1 MKNIKFG
8 HLIKSAMVVAGV
20 TLVSFGVLITRPI
33 GNSIAKAD
41 YDRMVNFNYVTQQDI
56 DDKKAERD
64 QALASAAEASAEADA
79 LKGEASELSAELEE
93 LQGLS
98 DEQMEQYEEI
108 ASQYAAALIAKAEAL
123 DEYVT
128 AQENLNATRELF
140 SERISIMFEYQNK
153 STLEVLLESDSIA
166 GFFTNMEIITL
177 IADSDD
183 QAVDQMT
190 IALDEAQLASD
201 NALQEAQDL
210 EEIAQEKQGQLAEL
224 RSRIGVTSEALDD
237 VNTKIS
243 TLEAQ
248 EDELNAWAATLD
260 GQIKE
265 LQDEL
270 YAKPAYV
277 APVQNTSTSSSS
289 SSSSSSSTS
298 SSSSST
304 VVSNGTLNWPTWTTW
319 VTSEY
324 GYRVHPVYG
333 TTKFHSGID
342 IGAGMG
348 DTVMASA
355 SGTVIYV
362 EAPCLGSN
370 TGGSGYGN
378 YIIIDHGNGVSTLY
392 AHLRDIYVSNGDYV
406 SSGQAIGEVGST
418 GTSTGAHLHYEVRVY
433 GSTVD
438 PRSYLK

>member
-1 MKNIKFG
+1 MKNINLLSILKPT
-8 HLIKSAMVVAGV
+8 LIVTGVA
-20 TLVSFGVLITRPI
+20 LISFGLLTTNFTS
-33 GNSIAKAD
+33 NSRVNAA
-41 YDRMVNFNYVTQQDI
+41 YDRMVNFSYVTQDDI
-56 DDKKAERD
+56 DNKKAERD
-64 QALASAAEASAEADA
+64 AALAKAAEASAEADA
-79 LKGEASELSAELEE
+79 LRGDASELSAELEE

-98 DEQMEQYEEI
+98 DEQMEQYETI

-123 DEYVT
+123 DEYVQ
-128 AQENLNATRELF
+128 AQEDLNATRELF

-190 IALDEAQLASD
+190 IALDNAQLASD

-210 EEIAQEKQGQLAEL
+210 EDIAEEKQGQLIEL
-224 RSRIGVTSEALDD
+224 RSRIGETTEALED

-248 EDELNAWAATLD
+248 EDELNAWASTLD
-260 GQIKE
+260 GQIKD

-277 APVQNTSTSSSS
+277 APTNNSSSSTSTSSSS
-289 SSSSSSSTS
+289 SGST
-298 SSSSST
+298 T
-304 VVSNGTLNWPTWTTW
+304 TGNGTLSWPTWTTW

-333 TTKFHSGID
+333 TTKFHSGMD

-348 DTVMASA
+348 DTIMAA
-355 SGTVIYV
+355 GSGTVIYV
-362 EAPCLGSN
+362 ETPCPGSN

-378 YIIIDHGNGVSTLY
+378 YIIIDHGNGLATLYGHCRNVYVST
-392 AHLRDIYVSNGDYV
+392 GDYV
-406 SSGQAIGEVGST
+406 SKGQSIGEVGST
-418 GTSTGAHLHYEVRVY
+418 GTSTGAHLHFEVRVN

-438 PRSYLK
+438 PRGYL